1 MGFCVFNNVAVGAL
15 HALDGHG
22 LSRVAVIDFDVHHG
36 NGTQA
41 VALKEPRLLFASTHQ
56 RPLYP
61 GTGAASDVSTYGNL
75 INAPLPPGASGAQW
89 RAAMETIVL
98 PALRRFDPELVLISA
113 GFDAHRDDPLADM
126 GLDESDFAWGTQ
138 AIRAAAPAAQGRIVS
153 TLEGGYNL
161 TALAVSARAHV
172 LALMTP
178 A

>member
-1 MGFCVFNNVAVGAL
+1 
-15 HALDGHG
+15 
-22 LSRVAVIDFDVHHG
+22 
-36 NGTQA
+36 
-41 VALKEPRLLFASTHQ
+41 
-56 RPLYP
+56 
-61 GTGAASDVSTYGNL
+61 
-75 INAPLPPGASGAQW
+75 
-89 RAAMETIVL
+89 METIVL

-172 LALMTP
+172 LALMT
-178 A
+178 AA